1 MLNYREENIN
11 TCHTENQSEWEL
23 DFCKQP
29 PEVFCKKGVF
39 TNFTKF
45 TGKKPV
51 PEPLFNKV
59 AGFIPAT
66 LLKKTL
72 WHRCFPVNFMKFLK
86 AFFVFIKFL
95 QTTKIDLL
103 SFLKKSGVLLCKH
116 VSVFEYLKMKNIQWR
131 NPFQNT
137 KKKI

>member
-11 TCHTENQSEWEL
+11 TCHTENQSEWER
-23 DFCKQP
+23 DFSPDILKQP
-29 PEVFCKKGVF
+29 PEFFCKKGVF

-59 AGFIPAT
+59 AGLIPAT

-72 WHRCFPVNFMKFLK
+72 WHRRFPVNFMKLLK
-86 AFFVFIKFL
+86 ASFVTEHL
-95 QTTKIDLL
+95 QWAA
-103 SFLKKSGVLLCKH
+103 SG
-116 VSVFEYLKMKNIQWR
+116 Y
-131 NPFQNT
+131 
-137 KKKI
+137 

>member
-1 MLNYREENIN
+1 MLNYREDNIN

-86 AFFVFIKFL
+86 AFFVTEHL
-95 QTTKIDLL
+95 QWAA
-103 SFLKKSGVLLCKH
+103 SG
-116 VSVFEYLKMKNIQWR
+116 Y
-131 NPFQNT
+131 
-137 KKKI
+137 